1 MILTSNVSVEVVLN
15 NGARVKVVDFV
26 YKDLSGPKSGALHEA
41 AVVQFWAL
49 DERVATFIP
58 GLPNTVAIPTI
69 KYKWLTNGKTLILRK
84 FLLMI
89 YWAYTIQK
97 SQGNTLDIAIIYL
110 GKSEKC
116 SGMTLV
122 ALSRVNKLSHLLLR
136 PVSLK

>member
-1 MILTSNVSVEVVLN
+1 MLAMPIIQAECLEH
-15 NGARVKVVDFV
+15 G
-26 YKDLSGPKSGALHEA
+26 E
-41 AVVQFWAL
+41 
-49 DERVATFIP
+49 
-58 GLPNTVAIPTI
+58 
-69 KYKWLTNGKTLILRK
+69 TLIHTHSP
-84 FLLMI
+84 LMI